1 MVMLQEMFEETT
13 NVMDGVHTF
22 KVTTLRS
29 SSLEHEGF
37 NPIPNAYLNYGP
49 HVGEW
54 MMTKVKMLY
63 NQSNDMATMTSHFA
77 STFKI

>member
-1 MVMLQEMFEETT
+1 MLQEMFEETT

-37 NPIPNAYLNYGP
+37 NPIPNAYIDYGP
-49 HVGEW
+49 CR
-54 MMTKVKMLY
+54 
-63 NQSNDMATMTSHFA
+63 
-77 STFKI
+77 